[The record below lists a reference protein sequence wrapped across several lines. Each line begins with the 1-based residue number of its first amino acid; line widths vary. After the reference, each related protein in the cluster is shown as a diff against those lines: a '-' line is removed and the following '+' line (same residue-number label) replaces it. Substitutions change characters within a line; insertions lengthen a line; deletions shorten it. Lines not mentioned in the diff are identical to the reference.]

1 MYVAFNV
8 LRKLGTAV
16 RAEGS
21 ADFLGDRDGL
31 WAIAATDSKNYGALL
46 VANPTDRAFR
56 IPSAF
61 GRWRIARQRAIDAD
75 RNLGDL
81 APDGTIGPDTMLL
94 IEVSASKGN

>member
-1 MYVAFNV
+1 M

-31 WAIAATDSKNYGALL
+31 WAIAATDSKGYGALI

-56 IPSAF
+56 MPSAF
-61 GRWRIARQRAIDAD
+61 GRWRITRQRAIDAD
-75 RNLGDL
+75 RKLGDL
-81 APDGTIGPDTMLL
+81 APDGTICADTVLL
-94 IEVSASKGN
+94 VEVAPARPYK